1 MQNSV
6 SKVFFV
12 ISVWLRTSY
21 TKGYRLGFTLG
32 LCFIPILWQQWNKF
46 LNRMLQEL
54 YFTNSSS
61 FLLKTGTNQGQLHY
75 MNTTTS
81 ALISCDNACKLPATM
96 EGIIIFGNDNIINMS
111 LLGVVHF
118 WRCWSKILLGRYS
131 CCSQSKNYL
140 LDVGRAPNAFYRTCQ
155 LMAAEGTGCFEWT
168 GSVAPKL
175 QPYDLKTEHS

>member
-1 MQNSV
+1 
-6 SKVFFV
+6 
-12 ISVWLRTSY
+12 
-21 TKGYRLGFTLG
+21 
-32 LCFIPILWQQWNKF
+32 
-46 LNRMLQEL
+46 MLQEL
-54 YFTNSSS
+54 YLTNSSS

-140 LDVGRAPNAFYRTCQ
+140 LDVGRAPMLSTELVSWWQQRGQVVLNGLDLLLPNSSLMTWRQNIHNKGDPITVLLQELLSDTFVVQLCNCSLQ
-155 LMAAEGTGCFEWT
+155 LMF
-168 GSVAPKL
+168 SLHKIVS
-175 QPYDLKTEHS
+175 DLSGK